1 MPTPDQ
7 PTPPLHASPHDGQL
21 VGAGGQRNL
30 ISKHT
35 ATDIAL
41 TYREIETAEALLKKI
56 DEACRTRTVPDLRD
70 HFGRPAG
77 GLQLGVP
84 SGDSSQRMFDVP
96 WGIAKPVIETHIA
109 HQRAKLAMLCVTAR
123 TELGDAPSVA
133 PREPASVVSLLAA
146 LSQYL
151 DPQGRDLAISAD
163 RLAAEALLK
172 SPAPPEGAR

>member
-1 MPTPDQ
+1 MTIPDQ
-7 PTPPLHASPHDGQL
+7 APPPAQPHEGQL

-41 TYREIETAEALLKKI
+41 AYREIETAEALLKKI
-56 DEACRTRTVPDLRD
+56 DEACRTRTAPDLRD

-84 SGDSSQRMFDVP
+84 TGDSSQRMFDVP
-96 WGIAKPVIETHIA
+96 WDIAKPVIETHIA

-133 PREPASVVSLLAA
+133 TAEPASVVSLLAA

-151 DPQGRDLAISAD
+151 TPQLRNMIIPAD
-163 RLAAEALLK
+163 RRADAAPGDAN
-172 SPAPPEGAR
+172 PEGRV